1 MNTVTTRMRF
11 ALFGLMTASLILLC
25 TACDLGTYSQR
36 FEKSK
41 SNRPPVESIVS
52 APRQQAAPPAA
63 PTQSSASPS
72 NSRVS
77 QPLSSQNRDLP
88 AAAVG
93 GGGG

>member
-1 MNTVTTRMRF
+1 MTVDFKKF
-11 ALFGLMTASLILLC
+11 AWSWLLIGSLVISF

-41 SNRPPVESIVS
+41 SNRPPVESIVN
-52 APRQQAAPPAA
+52 APRQPEAPANTT
-63 PTQSSASPS
+63 TQSPSSPS
-72 NSRVS
+72 NPGVS